1 MGELVLENFTLG
13 EGKLLGVKG
22 EGFVDALRLLDGG
35 RICGLRD
42 ICRRSL
48 YPFATLRNLAVPN
61 IFRPH
66 GAGTSKF

>member
-48 YPFATLRNLAVPN
+48 YPFATLRNLAVPEH
-61 IFRPH
+61 FQATQSREL
-66 GAGTSKF
+66 KF